1 MIRHPWLSLLPLAG
15 LLLAGWSAMAPVA
28 ADGAPVRL
36 PDPRVDPPPA
46 QPGEQVAVFA
56 GGCFWGVEAVFDH
69 VRGVRQ
75 AWAGY
80 AGGNADTAT
89 YERVSDGDTG
99 HAESVKVRYDPRQV
113 SYGQLLKVFFTVAL
127 DPTELDRQGP
137 DVGSQYR
144 SVIFY
149 TTAQQ
154 QQVASAYIAQ
164 LTAAH
169 AFDAPIVTQ
178 VAPLR
183 GFYVAEAYHQ
193 NYAALHPDNPYIAY
207 NDAPKV
213 AHLQQWLP
221 ALYRPQPQVVDV
233 QLH

>member
-1 MIRHPWLSLLPLAG
+1 MIRRWFVLLPLAG
-15 LLLAGWSAMAPVA
+15 ALLAGCGASGSAA
-28 ADGAPVRL
+28 ADGIARL
-36 PDPRVDPPPA
+36 PDARFDPAPP

-69 VRGVRQ
+69 VRGVRK
-75 AWAGY
+75 AWSGY
-80 AGGNADTAT
+80 AGGSAGTAT
-89 YERVSDGDTG
+89 YEQVSDGDTG
-99 HAESVKVRYDPRQV
+99 HAESVKVAYDPRKV
-113 SYGQLLKVFFTVAL
+113 SYGQLLKVFFAVAH
-127 DPTELDRQGP
+127 DPTQRNRQGP

-149 TTAQQ
+149 ATPQQ
-154 QQVASAYIAQ
+154 QRVASTYIAQ

-178 VAPLR
+178 VVPLK

-193 NYAALHPDNPYIAY
+193 NYAALHPDNLYIAY

-213 AHLQQWLP
+213 AHLKQWLP
-221 ALYRPQPQVVDV
+221 ALYRPQSQTVDV